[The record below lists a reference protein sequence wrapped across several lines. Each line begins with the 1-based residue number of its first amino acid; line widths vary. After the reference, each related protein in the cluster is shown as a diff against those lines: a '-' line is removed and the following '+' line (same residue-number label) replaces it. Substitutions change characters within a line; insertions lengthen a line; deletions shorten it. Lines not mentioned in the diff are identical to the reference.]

1 MSTSFSSSPWAAAA
15 AARGRSRA
23 VEEPLR
29 FNIAPL
35 FFAASA
41 FALGIL
47 FSHLRWQQPAF
58 LITSL
63 CLAVIVTVVAIARAP
78 RIVVAPAMLAC
89 FFAGALCLQMEAYP
103 PTQAMLISMADGL
116 SLKVEGDVVRAGPVQ
131 IEETLPIYG
140 GAPRQEYSQ
149 QVDLQLRRIE
159 QVTAISDEM
168 IPIDGGMRLAVYSPV
183 SEEFNALA
191 CGTAVNV
198 AVIPH
203 LPQRY
208 VDPSVW
214 DGRAYLL
221 QQGVG
226 VLASTQRSKIATGP
240 TTLDKAALLV
250 CWLKRIQ
257 TVSSE
262 RLMLFANNQATSSH
276 LAQMLRLTHDDAAML
291 TAMVTGDR
299 TYLSHGIRA
308 GFERTGSFHLLVVS
322 GMHLAIVAGLI
333 LWAASILRM
342 PRVWASLATILA
354 SFAYALFT
362 GFGQPVQRSFWM
374 VALFL
379 VGRLLFRQR
388 NALNAVGFAALCL
401 LAFNPR
407 SLFDAG
413 FQMTLLAVVA
423 IAGIAAPLAEKT
435 FAPYLRATSDIGLVA
450 HDPSMPPKVAQFRVS
465 LRLLLHK
472 FRLLVGRK
480 TARIILVGGV
490 HFWLRVA
497 ELLLVSLVVELIMSL
512 PMAMYFHRITLLALP
527 VNFLIVPFI
536 GILLPSALLTF
547 VAVLLAPPIAFI
559 PAAATALLLHA
570 TVWLVRSF
578 ANLRGGDFRIPGPET
593 LAIVC
598 FVLLVAYAM
607 WSVRQSWRWMATG
620 CLALVMAGCVA
631 VHPIQKARTAL
642 GMELEAID
650 VGQGDSLLLITPEG
664 KTLLVDAGGFG
675 GAPGAVHNFDIG
687 EEVVSPTL
695 WTRGIGKLDAVA
707 LTHAHGDHI
716 GGMPAVLRNFRP
728 AELWVGTNPSSPEYD
743 ALLNQAAQQGIA
755 VRKHLAGDHFDF
767 GGVRVEILSPQS
779 DYIPGA
785 APANDDSL
793 VMRVSF
799 RESSILLE
807 GDAERPSE
815 SRMVAGG
822 DIASTLLKIG
832 HHGSATSTNPDFL
845 RAVHPK
851 FAVISVGAHNSYG
864 HPRMETLD
872 KLQDAHVRTY
882 RTDSAGATSF
892 YLDGKEITARPLAS
906 GDDPPS
912 R

>member
-1 MSTSFSSSPWAAAA
+1 MSTSFTLPPSAAKP
-15 AARGRSRA
+15 AARGRIRVA
-23 VEEPLR
+23 EEPLR
-29 FNIAPL
+29 FTIAPL
-35 FFAASA
+35 FSAAVS

-47 FSHLRWQQPAF
+47 LSHLRWQPPVLLVGAF
-58 LITSL
+58 
-63 CLAVIVTVVAIARAP
+63 CLSAIVTIAAIALAP
-78 RIVVAPAMLAC
+78 RIVVAPGMLTC
-89 FFAGALCLQMEAYP
+89 FLAGALCLQIQAYP
-103 PTQAMLISMADGL
+103 PTQAMLLSMADGL

-131 IEETLPIYG
+131 MEESLPMYG
-140 GAPRQEYSQ
+140 GVAKKEYSQ
-149 QVDLQLRRIE
+149 QVDLRLHRIE
-159 QVTAISDEM
+159 RVTANSDEM
-168 IPIDGGMRLAVYSPV
+168 IPIEGGMRLAFYAPV
-183 SEEFNALA
+183 SEPFNAVG
-191 CGTAVNV
+191 CGRSVNV

-208 VDPSVW
+208 VDPGVW

-221 QQGVG
+221 QQGIG
-226 VLASTQRSKIATGP
+226 VLASTQRSRITMGP
-240 TTLDKAALLV
+240 PTSDKSALLL

-262 RLMLFANNQATSSH
+262 RLMLFASTQARYSR
-276 LAQMLRLTHDDAAML
+276 LPRMFRLTSDDAAML

-299 TYLSHGIRA
+299 TYLSHGIRV

-333 LWAASILRM
+333 FWTASLLRM
-342 PRVWASLATILA
+342 PRVWASLATILV
-354 SFAYALFT
+354 SFMYAIFT

-374 VALFL
+374 VTLYL

-423 IAGIAAPLAEKT
+423 IAGLAAPLAERT
-435 FAPYLRATSDIGLVA
+435 FAPYLRATRDIALVA
-450 HDPSMPPKVAQFRVS
+450 RDSALPPKVAQFRVS

-472 FRLLVGRK
+472 FSPLVGRR
-480 TARIILVGGV
+480 TARVLLVGGV

-547 VAVLLAPPIAFI
+547 AAVLLAPALAFL
-559 PAAATALLLHA
+559 PATVTALLLHA
-570 TVWLVRSF
+570 TVWLVHSF

-593 LAIVC
+593 FAILC
-598 FVLLVAYAM
+598 FVLLVAFAM
-607 WSVRQSWRWMATG
+607 WSVRQSWRWTVTG
-620 CLALVMAGCVA
+620 CLALALAACVSVLPSRHMLA
-631 VHPIQKARTAL
+631 SP

-664 KTLLVDAGGFG
+664 KTLLIDAGGFG
-675 GAPGAVHNFDIG
+675 GAPGAVHDFDIG

-695 WTRGIGKLDAVA
+695 WARGLGKLDAIA
-707 LTHAHGDHI
+707 LTHGHGDHI
-716 GGMPAVLRNFRP
+716 GGMPAILRNFRP
-728 AELWVGTNPSSPEYD
+728 AELWVGINPPSPEYD
-743 ALLNQAAQQGIA
+743 ALIKQAAQQDIA
-755 VRKHLAGDHFDF
+755 IRKHIAGDHFDF
-767 GGVRVEILSPQS
+767 GGVRVEILSPPS
-779 DYIPGA
+779 DYKTGD

-799 RESSILLE
+799 RESAILLE

-815 SRMVAGG
+815 ARMVAGE
-822 DIASTLLKIG
+822 DISSTLLKIG

-851 FAVISVGAHNSYG
+851 FALISAGAHNSYG
-864 HPRMETLD
+864 HPRVETLQ
-872 KLQDAHVRTY
+872 KLENAHVRTY
-882 RTDSAGATSF
+882 RTDTTGAASF
-892 YLDGKEITARPLAS
+892 YLNGKEITARPLAS
-906 GDDPPS
+906 AAGPP
-912 R
+912 